1 MHFRQVLVRNIRI
14 IKRRD
19 VKINTSLSY
28 SDIKV
33 IKKIITELGDGSA

>member
-1 MHFRQVLVRNIRI
+1 MQFRQVLVRNIRI

>member
-1 MHFRQVLVRNIRI
+1 MQFRQILVRNIRI

-33 IKKIITELGDGSA
+33 IKKIITELGDWSA

>member
-1 MHFRQVLVRNIRI
+1 MQFRQILVRNIRI

-33 IKKIITELGDGSA
+33 IKQIITELGDWSA